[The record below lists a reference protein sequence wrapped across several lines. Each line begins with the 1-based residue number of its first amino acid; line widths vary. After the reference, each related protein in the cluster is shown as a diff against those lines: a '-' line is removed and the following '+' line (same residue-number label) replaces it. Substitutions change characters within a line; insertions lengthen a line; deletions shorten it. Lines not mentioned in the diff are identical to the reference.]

1 MRLQNLTELGWKCL
15 SVQWNMMPF
24 WRPCLESYVMLETH
38 GKRWQNLTQFLWLG
52 DQDILP
58 FYQVC
63 GQRKRLSH
71 SWLLVLKLCWKPGDS
86 GSLEAELAWAGG
98 SPLQRAGA
106 HDSCGDSWG
115 GVGGHRPLF
124 NYFIPDLPALG
135 ISAVQTDGAC
145 LRAGCRAST
154 PDIATGRSNRG
165 QRIASPRHPVTSAG
179 ALRCSLGHWTA

>member
-1 MRLQNLTELGWKCL
+1 MSICSMKYDAFLKTLPWILCYAWNPWEEMAEFNTIPLTR
-15 SVQWNMMPF
+15 
-24 WRPCLESYVMLETH
+24 RPRHSAS
-38 GKRWQNLTQFLWLG
+38 
-52 DQDILP
+52 

-63 GQRKRLSH
+63 GQKKWLSH

-86 GSLEAELAWAGG
+86 GILEAELAWAGG
-98 SPLQRAGA
+98 SPLHRAGA

-124 NYFIPDLPALG
+124 NYFIPGLPALS

-154 PDIATGRSNRG
+154 ADIATSRSNRG
-165 QRIASPRHPVTSAG
+165 QRIATPRHPVTSAEPQSG
-179 ALRCSLGHWTA
+179 PLDSRVGDKQNNLRGYW